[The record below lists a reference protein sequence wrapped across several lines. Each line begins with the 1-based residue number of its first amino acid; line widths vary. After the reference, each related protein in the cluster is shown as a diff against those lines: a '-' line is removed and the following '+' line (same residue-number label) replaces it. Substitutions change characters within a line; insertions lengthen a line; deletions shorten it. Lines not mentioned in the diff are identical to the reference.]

1 MPNLNEISQTHLKIL
16 EHETWNNKLTCAL
29 TNKQLTML
37 SNELT
42 GALNWYSFTLV
53 TEGHI
58 ILDNGAGEMIFTPN
72 EMFVFYPGS
81 PIYIYEA
88 SEDYKGICLI
98 CDQQMALDTQA
109 FRNLIKASIIPI
121 SNYGNSKVTLTHD
134 DATRLLSL
142 MLLIRQYIMQPLQ
155 LKGEILEHLYSVF
168 INDLISIQSFEK
180 TRLYISRQSEEIFIS
195 FYTLLTRNYLEHRD
209 LKFYADRLFGLQ
221 FVEFFL
227 HLFPYV
233 FLVLPVESHITGLLL
248 NTIGFNHRRQS
259 LRHSAQHTLV
269 AVLFLQLNLLP
280 RLLHLLGCIG
290 RSLPIN
296 MRMTENQL
304 VSLFVANVCYIKIAR
319 FFADFRIEH
328 NVHNNIP
335 ELLADVPAVVLHQ
348 RVTKFVHLFNSIRAQ
363 ALVRLFPIPRTFFP
377 QSVQHV
383 EQSPKRFQFFFSSVH
398 FRK

>member
-1 MPNLNEISQTHLKIL
+1 MPNLNEINQTHLKIL

-81 PIYIYEA
+81 PIYIYET
-88 SEDYKGICLI
+88 SDDYKGICLI

-209 LKFYADRLFGLQ
+209 LKFYADRLFITTTYLSRIVKQ
-221 FVEFFL
+221 
-227 HLFPYV
+227 
-233 FLVLPVESHITGLLL
+233 ITGK
-248 NTIGFNHRRQS
+248 T
-259 LRHSAQHTLV
+259 V
-269 AVLFLQLNLLP
+269 MD
-280 RLLHLLGCIG
+280 CI
-290 RSLPIN
+290 N
-296 MRMTENQL
+296 
-304 VSLFVANVCYIKIAR
+304 
-319 FFADFRIEH
+319 
-328 NVHNNIP
+328 
-335 ELLADVPAVVLHQ
+335 ELLAMEA
-348 RVTKFVHLFNSIRAQ
+348 T
-363 ALVRLFPIPRTFFP
+363 RLLKSTAMT
-377 QSVQHV
+377 V
-383 EQSPKRFQFFFSSVH
+383 EQIADQLHFASSASLDKFYKRLRGTTPLTVRTTQ
-398 FRK
+398 

>member
-1 MPNLNEISQTHLKIL
+1 MPNLNEISPTHLKIL
-16 EHETWNNKLTCAL
+16 EHETWNNKLICAL

-81 PIYIYEA
+81 PIYIHET
-88 SEDYKGICLI
+88 SDDYKGICLI

-195 FYTLLTRNYLEHRD
+195 FYTLLTTNYLEHRD
-209 LKFYADRLFGLQ
+209 LKFYADRLFITTTYLSRIVKQ
-221 FVEFFL
+221 
-227 HLFPYV
+227 
-233 FLVLPVESHITGLLL
+233 ITGK
-248 NTIGFNHRRQS
+248 T
-259 LRHSAQHTLV
+259 V
-269 AVLFLQLNLLP
+269 MD
-280 RLLHLLGCIG
+280 CI
-290 RSLPIN
+290 N
-296 MRMTENQL
+296 
-304 VSLFVANVCYIKIAR
+304 
-319 FFADFRIEH
+319 
-328 NVHNNIP
+328 
-335 ELLADVPAVVLHQ
+335 ELLAMEATRLLKS
-348 RVTKFVHLFNSIRAQ
+348 T
-363 ALVRLFPIPRTFFP
+363 ALT
-377 QSVQHV
+377 V
-383 EQSPKRFQFFFSSVH
+383 EQIADQLHFASSASLDKFYKRLRGTTPLTVRTTQ
-398 FRK
+398 

>member
-29 TNKQLTML
+29 NNKQLTML

-81 PIYIYEA
+81 PIYIYET
-88 SEDYKGICLI
+88 SDDYKGICLI

-209 LKFYADRLFGLQ
+209 LKFYADRLFITTTYLSRIVKQ
-221 FVEFFL
+221 
-227 HLFPYV
+227 
-233 FLVLPVESHITGLLL
+233 ITGK
-248 NTIGFNHRRQS
+248 T
-259 LRHSAQHTLV
+259 V
-269 AVLFLQLNLLP
+269 MD
-280 RLLHLLGCIG
+280 CI
-290 RSLPIN
+290 N
-296 MRMTENQL
+296 
-304 VSLFVANVCYIKIAR
+304 
-319 FFADFRIEH
+319 
-328 NVHNNIP
+328 
-335 ELLADVPAVVLHQ
+335 ELLAMEA
-348 RVTKFVHLFNSIRAQ
+348 T
-363 ALVRLFPIPRTFFP
+363 RLLKSTAMT
-377 QSVQHV
+377 V
-383 EQSPKRFQFFFSSVH
+383 EQIADQLHFASSASLDKFYKRLRGTTPLTVRTTQ
-398 FRK
+398 